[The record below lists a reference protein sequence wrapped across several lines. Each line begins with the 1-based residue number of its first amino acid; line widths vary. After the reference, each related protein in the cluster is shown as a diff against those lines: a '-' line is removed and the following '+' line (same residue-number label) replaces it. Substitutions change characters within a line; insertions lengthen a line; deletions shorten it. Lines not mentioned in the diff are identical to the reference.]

1 MRAIGRA
8 DCTRGLSPVGTG
20 HNGAAMCRSAAY
32 RHGRNMDSSGLEA
45 VFLANRDTLL
55 RFLQSLGAGDAAE
68 DLLHELWLRI
78 QTAPTGPIASPL
90 SYLYRMANNLMLD
103 RHRAVRQAEKRDR
116 AWTEANGGAALDR
129 SEAPS
134 ADRVVIAREQAALA
148 EAALQ
153 SVGTRAAGIFR
164 RHRIDGVEQRAV
176 AAEFGVS
183 LSTVE
188 SDLRNAYRAI
198 IDAKRRHDES

>member
-1 MRAIGRA
+1 M
-8 DCTRGLSPVGTG
+8 
-20 HNGAAMCRSAAY
+20 N
-32 RHGRNMDSSGLEA
+32 SSGLEA

-55 RFLQSLGAGDAAE
+55 RFIRSLGAGDAAE
-68 DLLHELWLRI
+68 DLLHELWVRI

-103 RHRAVRQAEKRDR
+103 RHRALRQADKRDR
-116 AWTEANGGAALDR
+116 DWTEATGGPSLDR
-129 SEAPS
+129 SEEPS
-134 ADRVVIAREQAALA
+134 AERVVIAREQAALA
-148 EAALQ
+148 ETALQ
-153 SVGTRAAGIFR
+153 SVGDRAARIFR

-188 SDLRNAYRAI
+188 GDLRKAYRAM
-198 IDAKRRHDES
+198 IDMKRRFDEA